1 MHTNKSRF
9 CAMILFI
16 GRLKCV
22 VQIIIVDVGNQLVSN
37 RLLNCFADR
46 SKIRNRAIVGKLRM
60 IQGRLLKD
68 RA

>member
-9 CAMILFI
+9 CAVILFI

-22 VQIIIVDVGNQLVSN
+22 VQIIVNVGNQLVSN
-37 RLLNCFADR
+37 RLLNCFADK

-60 IQGRLLKD
+60 IQGRLLKE